1 MAYTL
6 EDFKNNERT
15 KYLVNTY
22 EDLIKQREESLALVD
37 DPDLGAIA
45 KEEVSK
51 LDIQISE
58 EFTKLSNLLTE
69 AVEEEEKPKAMIL
82 EIQGGAGGD
91 ESSLFAAEL
100 ALMYQNYAESRNF
113 GWEKLD
119 ESVSDVGGYK
129 DVQFEVRGK
138 DAYDTFKYETGV
150 HRVQRIPETEK
161 NGRVHTSTVTVSV
174 MPIRANKKVDINP
187 SDLEF
192 ETSRSGGAGGQNVNK
207 VETAVRV
214 IHKPTGIAIRCTIE
228 RSQLKNRERALQM
241 LQARLDQMAQ
251 EEDDKKHADEKRSQ
265 VGTGDRSEKIRTYN
279 FPQDRVTDHRIRQ
292 SWHGLPKI
300 MEGNMGP
307 IVEALSNFTHTS
319 PEGYAPSQGAAGAHS
334 AGQAG
339 EFGDEEE
346 E

>member
-1 MAYTL
+1 MNL
-6 EDFKNNERT
+6 EDFKSNPRT
-15 KYLVNTY
+15 KYLAEEYERLEIRLKYAEEGKNGYGSAPAGTINTNDQILL
-22 EDLIKQREESLALVD
+22 EIFNEE
-37 DPDLGAIA
+37 I
-45 KEEVSK
+45 EEVRPLMKSVWK
-51 LDIQISE
+51 QM
-58 EFTKLSNLLTE
+58 TE
-69 AVEEEEKPKAMIL
+69 IAEVAKAEEEKPKAMIL

-91 ESSLFAAEL
+91 ESSLFVAEL
-100 ALMYQNYAESRNF
+100 ALMYQNYVETK
-113 GWEKLD
+113 GWGWNKLD

-129 DVQFEVRGK
+129 DVSFEIKGR
-138 DAYDTFKYETGV
+138 DAYDALRFETGV

-174 MPIRANKKVDINP
+174 MPIRTVKKVTIPP

-228 RSQLKNRERALQM
+228 RSQLKNKERALEM
-241 LQARLDQMAQ
+241 LQAKLDQLAQ
-251 EEDDKKHADEKRSQ
+251 EEDDRKHASEKKAQ

-300 MEGNMGP
+300 MEGNIGP
-307 IVEALSNFTHTS
+307 IVEALQNFT
-319 PEGYAPSQGAAGAHS
+319 
-334 AGQAG
+334 G
-339 EFGDEEE
+339 EFGDAEEE
-346 E
+346 

>member
-1 MAYTL
+1 MNTMTL
-6 EDFKNNERT
+6 EDFKLNPRTMYLAQEYER
-15 KYLVNTY
+15 LS
-22 EDLIKQREESLALVD
+22 R
-37 DPDLGAIA
+37 A
-45 KEEVSK
+45 KEEAEEM
-51 LDIQISE
+51 LADEAMMELAQSE
-58 EFTKLSNLLTE
+58 IDSLNPQLE
-69 AVEEEEKPKAMIL
+69 AMWKQMEDTAEAAKEEEEKPKTMIL

-100 ALMYQNYAESRNF
+100 ALMYQNYVETR
-113 GWEKLD
+113 GWGWNKLD

-129 DVQFEVRGK
+129 DVSFEIKGR
-138 DAYDTFKYETGV
+138 DAYDALKYETGV

-174 MPIRANKKVDINP
+174 MPIRTNTKVNIP
-187 SDLEF
+187 ASDLEF

-228 RSQLKNRERALQM
+228 RSQLKNKERAVQM
-241 LQARLDQMAQ
+241 LQAKLDQMAQ
-251 EEDDKKHADEKRSQ
+251 EEDDRKHASEKKSQ

-300 MEGNMGP
+300 MEGNIQP
-307 IVEALSNFTHTS
+307 IVDVLQNFT
-319 PEGYAPSQGAAGAHS
+319 
-334 AGQAG
+334 G
-339 EFGDEEE
+339 EFGDADEE
-346 E
+346 